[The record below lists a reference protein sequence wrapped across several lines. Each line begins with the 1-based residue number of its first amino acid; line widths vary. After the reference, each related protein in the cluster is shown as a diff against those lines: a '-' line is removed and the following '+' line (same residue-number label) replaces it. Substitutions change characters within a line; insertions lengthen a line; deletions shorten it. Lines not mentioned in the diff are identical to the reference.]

1 MIRILIADD
10 HLIVRKGFRQLLMDT
25 FPLLYIEEVEDG
37 EQLLKSAFAAQWDMI
52 ISDINMPV
60 INGITAL
67 QKIREGL
74 PDLPVLI
81 VSMHDSAKYAS
92 HVHKVGGA
100 GYLSKDVAATELV
113 KAVELILAG
122 NKYFTSINVEG

>member
-1 MIRILIADD
+1 MKRILIADD
-10 HLIVRKGFRQLLMDT
+10 HVIVRKGFRQLLMDS
-25 FPLLYIEEVEDG
+25 FSLLYIEEVENG
-37 EQLLKSAFAAQWDMI
+37 EQLLKSAFAAHWDMI
-52 ISDINMPV
+52 ISDINMPIV
-60 INGITAL
+60 NGITAL
-67 QKIREGL
+67 QKIKEKL

-81 VSMHDSAKYAS
+81 VSMHDSATYSS
-92 HVHKVGGA
+92 HVHKAGGA